1 MSKIRRTEL
10 PVHNVHRVRLVEQI
24 VPSNTTPEGQFV
36 TVSVIVEDNEGQEET
51 IVTLYPDKDSSID
64 IWV

>member
-1 MSKIRRTEL
+1 
-10 PVHNVHRVRLVEQI
+10 VEKT
-24 VPSNTTPEGQFV
+24 VPSKTTPEGQFV

>member
-24 VPSNTTPEGQFV
+24 VPSKTTPEREFY
-36 TVSVIVEDNEGQEET
+36 TVSVMAQ
-51 IVTLYPDKDSSID
+51 DKDGKEVKIACLYGNGSSKID
-64 IWV
+64 ILV

>member
-24 VPSNTTPEGQFV
+24 VPSNTTPEREFV
-36 TVSVIVEDNEGQEET
+36 TVSVIVEDDEGQEER
-51 IVTLYPDKDSSID
+51 IATLYPGKDSID
-64 IWV
+64 ILV

>member
-24 VPSNTTPEGQFV
+24 VPSNTTPEREFV
-36 TVSVIVEDNEGQEET
+36 TVSVIVEDNEGQEER
-51 IVTLYPDKDSSID
+51 IATLYPGKGSID
-64 IWV
+64 ILV

>member
-1 MSKIRRTEL
+1 
-10 PVHNVHRVRLVEQI
+10 VEQI
-24 VPSNTTPEGQFV
+24 VPSNTTPEREFV

-51 IVTLYPDKDSSID
+51 IATLYPGKDSSID

>member
-36 TVSVIVEDNEGQEET
+36 TVSVIVEDDEGQEEK
-51 IVTLYPDKDSSID
+51 IATLYGGSSSID
-64 IWV
+64 ILV